1 MTKDTGTKFLKSKMC
16 KNSTEATSPKSQYLQ
31 IKSGF
36 LWESQKRKAN
46 SRTSTL
52 KPKKQFKWSA
62 FFYTKLQNSSTQDHR
77 TLNYQKLV
85 DNPLRLKQLTR
96 AKMTLNAYCA
106 RVEAGSLYCA
116 KVIRKSGANEAY

>member
-1 MTKDTGTKFLKSKMC
+1 MGIPEEKSKFP
-16 KNSTEATSPKSQYLQ
+16 NIYS
-31 IKSGF
+31 
-36 LWESQKRKAN
+36 KA
-46 SRTSTL
+46 
-52 KPKKQFKWSA
+52 KKTVQMVS
-62 FFYTKLQNSSTQDHR
+62 FFYTKLQNSSMQDHR

-85 DNPLRLKQLTR
+85 DNLLRLKQLTR